1 MQRGT
6 AFLLGG
12 ILVALAL
19 AALSPLA
26 SRNPD
31 GLEHVS
37 EKHGIAVVESARVS
51 APIPDYWES
60 EGPAK
65 KIAAGVLGTLMVFG
79 VMMIFGKTLRK
90 AGKQEKN

>member
-1 MQRGT
+1 MARSGW
-6 AFLLGG
+6 FLLSGV
-12 ILVALAL
+12 LLALAL

-26 SRNPD
+26 SKNPD

-37 EKHGIAVVESARVS
+37 EKHGIAPVVTEERA

-65 KIAAGVLGTLMVFG
+65 KIVAGVIGTLMVFG
-79 VMMIFGKTLRK
+79 LTFG
-90 AGKQEKN
+90 AGQLMKKKKRES